1 MDKVRLLHSI
11 NGLRRGLRA
20 GKSLRPACTVL
31 GQQIG
36 SEKKVLFCT
45 SDAVDM
51 QRLFHSWF
59 LVTTVEQAMFVRC
72 DHVRVHSRVF
82 FCTTLARLQSSGG
95 PASTKVALPHIVLVT
110 SLYTK

>member
-11 NGLRRGLRA
+11 NGLRRRLRA

-36 SEKKVLFCT
+36 ARKKVLFCT

-59 LVTTVEQAMFVRC
+59 LITGVQQAMFVRC
-72 DHVRVHSRVF
+72 DLVCVNSRAVF
-82 FCTTLARLQSSGG
+82 WTTLRRL
-95 PASTKVALPHIVLVT
+95 
-110 SLYTK
+110 